1 MVRRTRS
8 GISRFRVRR
17 FVPPRNDV
25 EGSFIMASKNRLSP
39 IPHPPTKPVVG
50 NMLSLDSTAPVQNLA
65 RLAKELGPIFW
76 LDMMGA
82 PIVIVSGHDLVDEL
96 SDEKRFDKAV
106 RGPLRRVRAIA
117 GDGLFTADT
126 TEPNWSKAHNIL
138 LQPFGNRA
146 MQSYHPSMV
155 DIAEQL
161 VKKWERLNG
170 DEEIDVV
177 HDMTALTLDTIG
189 LCGFDYRFNSF
200 YRRDYHP
207 FVESL
212 VRSLETIMMTRGIP
226 LESLWL
232 KKRQQELGADVAFM
246 NKMVDEIV
254 AERRKNADAAS
265 DKKDMLGAMMT
276 GVDRASGEQLDDVN
290 IRYQINTFLIAGHET
305 TSGLLSA
312 SIYALLKH
320 PDVLKRAYEEVD
332 RVLGPDLQAKPT
344 YQQVTQLTYITQ
356 ILKEALRLWPPAPAY
371 GVAPLGDEII
381 GGKYRLKKNTFIT
394 VLVLALHRDPSVW
407 GPNPDAFDPENFSRE
422 AEAARPVNAWKPFGN
437 GQRACIGR
445 GFAMHEAALAIGMIL
460 QRFKLIDVHRY
471 QMHLK
476 ETLTIKPDGFKIK
489 VRPRADQERG
499 SFVATATATP
509 AANSVAARARTRPG
523 HNTPLLVLYG
533 SNLGT
538 AEELATRVADL
549 AEVNGF
555 ATRLAPL
562 DDFVGKLPE
571 QGGVLIFC
579 ASYNGAPPDN
589 ATQFVKWLGSDLPKD
604 VFAKVRYAVFGCG
617 NSDWA
622 ATYQWI
628 PRVIDTQLA
637 AHGARSVY
645 ARGEGDARSDLDGQF
660 ESWFTAMA
668 PLATKEFGVDS
679 NFSRSADDEPL
690 YRIEPVAPT
699 AINAAVALGGAA
711 PMKVLVNTE
720 LQNKSGANASERSTR
735 HIEVQLPSGASYR
748 VGDHLSVVPR
758 NDPAL
763 VDSVARRFGF
773 LPADQ
778 IRLQVAEGRRAQL
791 PVGDTVSVGRLLS
804 EFVELQQVATRKQ
817 IQIMSENTRCPVTR
831 PKLLAYVGDDAA
843 SGERYRTDI
852 LGKRKSVFD
861 LLEEYPACEL
871 PFHAYLEMLSLL
883 APRYYSI
890 SSSPSGD
897 PSRCSVTVAVVEGP
911 ASSGR
916 GVYKGVCSNYLAG
929 RHAGETIH
937 ATVRETKAGFRLPD
951 DNSVP
956 IILIG
961 PGTGLAPFRGFLQER
976 AARKA
981 NGATPGP
988 AMLFFGCRHPLQDYL
1003 YADELKAF
1011 AANGITELHT
1021 AFSRGDGPKT
1031 YVQHLVAAQK
1041 DRVWSLIEQ
1050 GAIVYVCGDGGKME
1064 PDVKAALVAI
1074 YRERSGADEAAGA
1087 RWIEELGARN
1097 RYVLDVWAG
1106 G

>member
-1 MVRRTRS
+1 
-8 GISRFRVRR
+8 
-17 FVPPRNDV
+17 
-25 EGSFIMASKNRLSP
+25 MASTNKLSP

-82 PIVIVSGHDLVDEL
+82 PIVIVSGHDLVEEL

-106 RGPLRRVRAIA
+106 RGSLRRVRAVG

-126 TEPNWSKAHNIL
+126 SEPNWSKAHNIL
-138 LQPFGNRA
+138 MQPFGNRA

-207 FVESL
+207 FVASL
-212 VRSLETIMMTRGIP
+212 VRSLETIMMTRGLP
-226 LESLWL
+226 LENLWMQ
-232 KKRQQELGADVAFM
+232 KRRRDLAGDVAFM

-254 AERRKNADAAS
+254 AERRKNAEATEA
-265 DKKDMLGAMMT
+265 KKDMLGAMMT
-276 GVDRASGEQLDDVN
+276 GVDRATGTQLDDVN

-305 TSGLLSA
+305 TSGLLSCTL
-312 SIYALLKH
+312 YALLKH
-320 PDVLKRAYEEVD
+320 PDVLKKAYEEVD
-332 RVLGPDLQAKPT
+332 RVLGPDLDARPT

-356 ILKEALRLWPPAPAY
+356 ILKEVLRLWPPAPAY
-371 GVAPLGDEII
+371 GISPLSDETI
-381 GGKYRLKKNTFIT
+381 GGKYRLRKNTFIT

-407 GPNPDAFDPENFSRE
+407 GPNPDVFDPENFSRE

-460 QRFKLIDVHRY
+460 QRFKLIDVNRY
-471 QMHLK
+471 QMVLK

-489 VRPRADQERG
+489 VRPRADQDRG
-499 SFVATATATP
+499 AYAGRTATAAVST
-509 AANSVAARARTRPG
+509 AAAAAAAPRARTRPA

-538 AEELATRVADL
+538 AEELATHVADL
-549 AEVNGF
+549 AEINGF
-555 ATRLAPL
+555 ATKLAPL

-589 ATQFVKWLGSDLPKD
+589 ATQFVKWLGTELPKD
-604 VFAKVRYAVFGCG
+604 AFAKVRYAVFGCG

-622 ATYQWI
+622 ATYQSI
-628 PRVIDTQLA
+628 PRLLDELLA
-637 AHGARSVY
+637 AHGARNVY
-645 ARGEGDARSDLDGQF
+645 MRGEGDARSDLDGQF
-660 ESWFTAMA
+660 ESWFAKLA

-679 NFSRSADDEPL
+679 NFSRNADDEPL
-690 YRIEPVAPT
+690 YKIEPVAPT
-699 AINAAVALGGAA
+699 AVNAAVALGGAA

-720 LQNKSGANASERSTR
+720 LQNKSGANASDRSTR
-735 HIEVQLPSGASYR
+735 HIEVQLPSGTSYR

-791 PVGDTVSVGRLLS
+791 PVGDAVSVGRLLS

-817 IQIMSENTRCPVTR
+817 IQIMSENTRCPVTK

-843 SGERYRTDI
+843 ATELYRSEI

-861 LLEEYPACEL
+861 LLEEHPACEL
-871 PFHAYLEMLSLL
+871 PFHAYLEMLLVL

-897 PSRCSVTVAVVEGP
+897 PSRCSVTVGVVAGA

-916 GVYKGVCSNYLAG
+916 GVYKGICSNYLAG
-929 RHAGETIH
+929 RRAGETIH
-937 ATVRETKAGFRLPD
+937 ATLRETKAGFRLPD
-951 DNSVP
+951 DASVP
-956 IILIG
+956 IIMIG

-981 NGATPGP
+981 KGATLGP
-988 AMLFFGCRHPLQDYL
+988 AMLFFGCRHPDQDYL

-1011 AANGITELHT
+1011 AADGVTELHT
-1021 AFSRGDGPKT
+1021 AFSRAEGPKT
-1031 YVQHLVAAQK
+1031 YVQNLVAAQK
-1041 DRVWSLIEQ
+1041 DRVWSLIEN
-1050 GAIVYVCGDGGKME
+1050 GAIIYVCGDGGKME

-1074 YRERSGADEAAGA
+1074 YRERKAADADAAL
-1087 RWIEELGARN
+1087 RWVDDLGTRN

>member
-1 MVRRTRS
+1 MTKGKNS
-8 GISRFRVRR
+8 K
-17 FVPPRNDV
+17 
-25 EGSFIMASKNRLSP
+25 MASSNRLDP
-39 IPHPPTKPVVG
+39 IPHPPTRPVVG

-96 SDEKRFDKAV
+96 SDEKRFDKTV

-161 VKKWERLNG
+161 VKKWERLNA
-170 DEEIDVV
+170 DDEIDVV

-212 VRSLETIMMTRGIP
+212 VRSLETIMMIRGLP
-226 LESLWL
+226 LENLWMQ
-232 KKRQQELGADVAFM
+232 KRRRDLSSDVEFM

-254 AERRKNADAAS
+254 AERRRNTAAI
-265 DKKDMLGAMMT
+265 DEKKDMLAAMMT
-276 GVDRASGEQLDDVN
+276 GVDRVTGTQLDDVN

-305 TSGLLSA
+305 TSGLLSCT
-312 SIYALLKH
+312 IYALLKY
-320 PDVLKRAYEEVD
+320 PQVLKKAYEEVD
-332 RVLGPDLQAKPT
+332 RVLGSDINARPT
-344 YQQVTQLTYITQ
+344 YQQVRQLTYITQ
-356 ILKEALRLWPPAPAY
+356 ILKEALRMWPPAPAY
-371 GVAPLGDEII
+371 GISPLTDEVI
-381 GGKYRLKKNTFIT
+381 GGKYKLKKNTFIT

-407 GPNPDAFDPENFSRE
+407 GPHPDVFDPENFSRE
-422 AEAARPVNAWKPFGN
+422 AEAARPTNAWKPFGN

-460 QRFKLIDVHRY
+460 QRFKLVDVHRY

-489 VRPRADQERG
+489 VRPRDDRERG
-499 SFVATATATP
+499 NFAGDTAVPTAPVAKRP
-509 AANSVAARARTRPG
+509 APRARPV
-523 HNTPLLVLYG
+523 HNTPMLVLYG

-538 AEELATRVADL
+538 AEELATRMADL

-555 ATRLAPL
+555 RATLGPL
-562 DDFVGKLPE
+562 DDYVGKLPVE
-571 QGGVLIFC
+571 GGVLIIC

-589 ATQFVKWLGSDLPKD
+589 ATQFVKWIGSDLPKD
-604 VFAKVRYAVFGCG
+604 AFAGVRYAVFGCG

-622 ATYQWI
+622 ATYQSV
-628 PRVIDTQLA
+628 PRFIDEQLT
-637 AHGARSVY
+637 AHGARAVY
-645 ARGEGDARSDLDGQF
+645 QRGEGDARGDLDGQF
-660 ESWFTAMA
+660 QKWFPAA
-668 PLATKEFGVDS
+668 AQVATKEFGIDW
-679 NFSRSADDEPL
+679 NFTRTAEDEPL
-690 YRIEPVAPT
+690 YAIEPVAPS
-699 AINAAVALGGAA
+699 AVNTIVAQGGAV
-711 PMKVLVNTE
+711 PMKVLANSE
-720 LQNKSGANASERSTR
+720 LQNKSGAKASERSTR
-735 HIEVQLPSGASYR
+735 HIEVQLPADAAYR

-758 NDPAL
+758 NDPTL
-763 VDSVARRFGF
+763 VDAVARRFGF
-773 LPADQ
+773 QPADQ

-791 PVGDTVSVGRLLS
+791 PVGNAISVGRLLT

-817 IQIMSENTRCPVTR
+817 IQTMAEHTRCPITK
-831 PKLLAYVGDDAA
+831 PKLAALAGEDDA
-843 SGERYRTDI
+843 SVQHYRTEVFE
-852 LGKRKSVFD
+852 KRKSVFD

-871 PFHAYLEMLSLL
+871 PFHIYIEMLSLL

-890 SSSPSGD
+890 SSSPSTE
-897 PSRCSVTVAVVEGP
+897 PARCSVTVGVVEAP

-916 GVYKGVCSNYLAG
+916 GIYRGVCSNYLA
-929 RHAGETIH
+929 RRRAGDTIH
-937 ATVRETKAGFRLPD
+937 ATLRETKAGFRLPAD
-951 DNSVP
+951 PGVP
-956 IILIG
+956 IIMIG

-976 AARKA
+976 AALRAK
-981 NGATPGP
+981 GASLGP
-988 AMLFFGCRHPLQDYL
+988 AMLFFGCRHPDQDYL
-1003 YADELKAF
+1003 YADELKGF
-1011 AANGITELHT
+1011 EANGIAELHT

-1031 YVQHLVAAQK
+1031 YVQNLIAAEK
-1041 DRVWSLIEQ
+1041 ERVWALIGQ
-1050 GAIVYVCGDGGKME
+1050 GAIIYVCGDGSKME
-1064 PDVKAALVAI
+1064 PDVKATLMSI
-1074 YRERSGADEAAGA
+1074 YREKCGADADAAA
-1087 RWIEELGARN
+1087 RWIDDLGTKN

>member
-1 MVRRTRS
+1 
-8 GISRFRVRR
+8 
-17 FVPPRNDV
+17 
-25 EGSFIMASKNRLSP
+25 MASTNRLSP

-65 RLAKELGPIFW
+65 RLAKQLGPIFW
-76 LDMMGA
+76 LDMMGS
-82 PIVIVSGHDLVDEL
+82 PIVIVSGHDLVEEL

-106 RGPLRRVRAIA
+106 RGPLRRVRAVA

-155 DIAEQL
+155 DIADQL

-212 VRSLETIMMTRGIP
+212 VRSLETIMMIRGLP
-226 LESLWL
+226 MENLWMQ
-232 KKRQQELGADVAFM
+232 KRRRNLAGDVAFM

-254 AERRKNADAAS
+254 AERRKNAAATE

-276 GVDRASGEQLDDVN
+276 GVDRSTGEQLDDVN

-305 TSGLLSA
+305 TSGLLSYA
-312 SIYALLKH
+312 LYALLKH
-320 PDVLKRAYEEVD
+320 PDVLKKAYEEVD
-332 RVLGPDLQAKPT
+332 RVLGPDLDARPT
-344 YQQVTQLTYITQ
+344 YQQVTQLSYITQ

-371 GVAPLGDEII
+371 GISPLKDETI
-381 GGKYRLKKNTFIT
+381 GGKYKLKKNTFIT

-460 QRFKLIDVHRY
+460 QRFKLIDINRY
-471 QMHLK
+471 QMVLK

-489 VRPRADQERG
+489 VRPRTDRDRG
-499 SFVATATATP
+499 VYSGQ
-509 AANSVAARARTRPG
+509 AAAASAAGGAAAPRARVRPG

-555 ATRLAPL
+555 ATKLAPL
-562 DDFVGKLPE
+562 DDFAGKLPE

-579 ASYNGAPPDN
+579 ASYNGVPPDN
-589 ATQFVKWLGSDLPKD
+589 ATRFYNWLGGDLPGD
-604 VFAKVRYAVFGCG
+604 ALAKVRYAVFGCG

-622 ATYQWI
+622 ATYQSV
-628 PRVIDTQLA
+628 PRFIDERLA
-637 AHGARSVY
+637 AHGARGLA

-660 ESWFTAMA
+660 ESWFAAAAPAAM
-668 PLATKEFGVDS
+668 KELGVDTGL
-679 NFSRSADDEPL
+679 SRSADDEPL
-690 YRIEPVAPT
+690 YSIEPVAPS
-699 AINAAVALGGAA
+699 AVNAVAALGGAA

-720 LQNKSGANASERSTR
+720 LQNKTGAHASDRSTR
-735 HIEVQLPSGASYR
+735 HIEVQVPAGISYR

-763 VDSVARRFGF
+763 VDQVARRFGF

-778 IRLQVAEGRRAQL
+778 VRLQVAEGRRAQL
-791 PVGDTVSVGRLLS
+791 PVGDAVSVGRLLTD
-804 EFVELQQVATRKQ
+804 FVELQQVATRKQ
-817 IQIMSENTRCPVTR
+817 IQIMSEHTRCPVTK
-831 PKLLAYVGDDAA
+831 PKLLAYVRDDAA
-843 SGERYRTDI
+843 ATERYRSDI

-861 LLEEYPACEL
+861 LLEEHPACEL
-871 PFHAYLEMLSLL
+871 PFHVYLEMLSLL

-890 SSSPSGD
+890 SSSPSAD
-897 PSRCSVTVAVVEGP
+897 PARCSVTAAVVEGP

-916 GVYKGVCSNYLAG
+916 GVYRGICSNYLAG
-929 RHAGETIH
+929 RRAGETVH

-951 DNSVP
+951 DAAVP
-956 IILIG
+956 IIMIG
-961 PGTGLAPFRGFLQER
+961 PGTGLAPFRGFLQAR
-976 AARKA
+976 AALKA
-981 NGATPGP
+981 GGANLGP
-988 AMLFFGCRHPLQDYL
+988 AMLFFGCRHPEQDFL
-1003 YADELKAF
+1003 YADELKTF
-1011 AANGITELHT
+1011 AADGITELHT
-1021 AFSRGDGPKT
+1021 AFSRSEGPKT
-1031 YVQHLVAAQK
+1031 YVQDLVTAQR

-1050 GAIVYVCGDGGKME
+1050 GAIIYVCGDGGKME

-1074 YRERSGADEAAGA
+1074 YRDRSGADADAAQ
-1087 RWIEELGARN
+1087 RWIDDLGSKN

>member
-1 MVRRTRS
+1 
-8 GISRFRVRR
+8 
-17 FVPPRNDV
+17 
-25 EGSFIMASKNRLSP
+25 MAAKNRLSP
-39 IPHPPTKPVVG
+39 IPRPPAKPVVG
-50 NMLSLDSTAPVQNLA
+50 NMLSLDSSAPVQNLT

-82 PIVIVSGHDLVDEL
+82 PLVVVSGHDLVDEL

-106 RGPLRRVRAIA
+106 RGPLRRVRAVA

-138 LQPFGNRA
+138 LPPFGNRA

-161 VKKWERLNG
+161 VKKWERLNA
-170 DEEIDVV
+170 DDEIDVV

-212 VRSLETIMMTRGIP
+212 VRSLETIMMIRGLP
-226 LESLWL
+226 MENLWMQ
-232 KKRQQELGADVAFM
+232 KRRRDLAADVAFM
-246 NKMVDEIV
+246 NRMVDEIV
-254 AERRKNADAAS
+254 AERRKNADAAEG
-265 DKKDMLGAMMT
+265 KKDMLAAMMT
-276 GVDRASGEQLDDVN
+276 GVDRATGEQLDDVN

-305 TSGLLSA
+305 TSGLLSYTL
-312 SIYALLKH
+312 YALLKH
-320 PDVLKRAYEEVD
+320 PEVLKKAYDEVD
-332 RVLGPDLQAKPT
+332 RVLGGDINTRPT

-371 GVAPLGDEII
+371 GIAPFKDESIG
-381 GGKYRLKKNTFIT
+381 GGKYKLRKGTFIT
-394 VLVLALHRDPSVW
+394 ILVTALHRDPSVW
-407 GPNPDAFDPENFSRE
+407 GPNPDAFNPDNFSRE
-422 AEAARPVNAWKPFGN
+422 AEARRPVNAWKPFGN

-460 QRFKLIDVHRY
+460 QRFKLVDVHRY
-471 QMHLK
+471 QLHLK
-476 ETLTIKPDGFKIK
+476 ETLTIKPEGFKIK
-489 VRPRADQERG
+489 VRPRSDKERG
-499 SFVATATATP
+499 AYAGVAS
-509 AANSVAARARTRPG
+509 AAPVAGSAPSPRARTRPG

-555 ATRLAPL
+555 ATRLGAL
-562 DDFVGKLPE
+562 DDFAEKLPKE
-571 QGGVLIFC
+571 GGVVIFC

-589 ATQFVKWLGSDLPKD
+589 ATRFVNWLRGETAKD
-604 VFAKVRYAVFGCG
+604 ALSGVNYAVFGCG

-622 ATYQWI
+622 ATYQSI
-628 PRVIDTQLA
+628 PRLIDQQLA
-637 AHGARSVY
+637 ACGARSVY

-660 ESWFTAMA
+660 EHWFAQMA
-668 PLATKEFGVDS
+668 PAAVKAFGLAST
-679 NFSRSADDEPL
+679 FSRSADDEPL
-690 YRIEPVAPT
+690 YRVEPVAPT
-699 AINAAVALGGAA
+699 VTGAIAALGGTA
-711 PMKVLVNTE
+711 PMKVLVNSE
-720 LQNKSGANASERSTR
+720 LQNRSGPNASERSTR
-735 HIEVQLPSGASYR
+735 HIEVELPAGAGYR

-763 VDSVARRFGF
+763 VDAVARRFGF

-791 PVGDTVSVGRLLS
+791 PVGEAVSVGRLLTD
-804 EFVELQQVATRKQ
+804 FVELQQVATRKQ
-817 IQIMSENTRCPVTR
+817 IQIMSEHTRCPVTK
-831 PKLLAYVGDDAA
+831 PKLLDLVGEDAA
-843 SGERYRTDI
+843 STERYREQI
-852 LGKRKSVFD
+852 LARRKSVYN

-871 PFHAYLEMLSLL
+871 PFHVYLEMLSLL

-890 SSSPSGD
+890 SSSPAGEAT
-897 PSRCSVTVAVVEGP
+897 RCSITVGVVEGP

-916 GVYKGVCSNYLAG
+916 GIYKGACSNYLAS
-929 RHAGETIH
+929 RRVGEIIQ
-937 ATVRETKAGFRLPD
+937 ATLRETKAGFRLPED
-951 DNSVP
+951 TRVP
-956 IILIG
+956 IIMVG

-976 AARKA
+976 ASRKA
-981 NGATPGP
+981 KGASLGP
-988 AMLFFGCRHPLQDYL
+988 AMLFFGCRHPEQDFL
-1003 YADELKAF
+1003 YAEELKAF
-1011 AANGITELHT
+1011 AAEGIADLYT
-1021 AFSRGDGPKT
+1021 AFSRADGKKA
-1031 YVQHLVAAQK
+1031 YVQHLIAQEK
-1041 DRVWSLIEQ
+1041 DKVWRLLE
-1050 GAIVYVCGDGGKME
+1050 GGTVVFVCGDGSRME

-1074 YRERSGADEAAGA
+1074 YRERTNADADAGA
-1087 RWIEELGARN
+1087 RWIEELGAKN

>member
-1 MVRRTRS
+1 
-8 GISRFRVRR
+8 
-17 FVPPRNDV
+17 
-25 EGSFIMASKNRLSP
+25 MASTNKLSP
-39 IPHPPTKPVVG
+39 IPHPPKKPVVG
-50 NMLSLDSTAPVQNLA
+50 NMLSLDSTAPVQHMM
-65 RLAKELGPIFW
+65 RLAKELGPIYW

-82 PIVIVSGHDLVDEL
+82 PLVVVSGADLVDEV
-96 SDEKRFDKAV
+96 SDEKRFDKSV
-106 RGPLRRVRAIA
+106 RGSLRRVRAVG
-117 GDGLFTADT
+117 GDGLFTAHT
-126 TEPNWSKAHNIL
+126 NEPNWSKAHNIL
-138 LQPFGNRA
+138 MTPFGNRA
-146 MQSYHPSMV
+146 MQSYHPSML

-161 VKKWERLNG
+161 VKKWERMNA
-170 DEEIDVV
+170 DDEIDVV
-177 HDMTALTLDTIG
+177 HDTTALALDTVG

-200 YRRDYHP
+200 YREDYHP
-207 FVESL
+207 FVASL
-212 VRSLETIMMTRGIP
+212 VRSLETIMLTRGLP
-226 LESLWL
+226 LEGLWL
-232 KKRQQELGADVAFM
+232 RNRNRDLAGDVAFM
-246 NKMVDEIV
+246 NAMVDEIV
-254 AERRKNADAAS
+254 AERRKNAEAAA

-276 GVDRASGEQLDDVN
+276 GVDRATGTQLDDVN

-305 TSGLLSA
+305 TSGMLSCA
-312 SIYALLKH
+312 IYALLKH
-320 PDVLKRAYEEVD
+320 PEVLKKAYDEVD
-332 RVLGPDLQAKPT
+332 RVLGGDVTVKPT

-371 GVAPLGDEII
+371 GVAPIKDEVI
-381 GGKYRLKKNTFIT
+381 GGKYKLKKGTF
-394 VLVLALHRDPSVW
+394 VLVHVLALHRDPGVW
-407 GPNPDAFDPENFSRE
+407 GPNPDAFNPDNFSRE

-445 GFAMHEAALAIGMIL
+445 GFAMHESALALGMIL
-460 QRFKLIDVHRY
+460 QRFKLIDHQRY

-489 VRPRADQERG
+489 VRPRADKERG
-499 SFVATATATP
+499 SFAGRTTTTAAVSTGAP
-509 AANSVAARARTRPG
+509 APRARPG

-555 ATRLAPL
+555 ATKLAPL
-562 DDFVGKLPE
+562 DDFIGKLPE

-579 ASYNGAPPDN
+579 ASYNGAAPDN
-589 ATQFVKWLGSDLPKD
+589 ATQFVKWLGSGLPKD
-604 VFAKVRYAVFGCG
+604 AFAKLRYAVFGCG

-622 ATYQWI
+622 ATYQSI
-628 PRVIDTQLA
+628 PRVIDEQLA
-637 AHGARSVY
+637 AHGGRSVY

-660 ESWFTAMA
+660 ESWFAKAAPSAM
-668 PLATKEFGVDS
+668 KEFGVDS
-679 NFSRSADDEPL
+679 NLTRSADDAPL
-690 YRIEPVAPT
+690 YKIEPVAPSAVN
-699 AINAAVALGGAA
+699 AIVALGGVA
-711 PMKVLVNTE
+711 PMKVLVNSE
-720 LQNKSGANASERSTR
+720 LQNKSGANASDRSTR
-735 HIEVQLPSGASYR
+735 HIEVQLPSDITYR

-817 IQIMSENTRCPVTR
+817 IQIMSEHTRCPVTK
-831 PKLLAYVGDDAA
+831 PKLLAYLGDDTAA
-843 SGERYRTDI
+843 TERYRTEI

-861 LLEEYPACEL
+861 LLEEHPACEL

-897 PSRCSVTVAVVEGP
+897 AARCSVTVGVVDAP

-916 GVYKGVCSNYLAG
+916 GVYKGICSNYLAS
-929 RHAGETIH
+929 RRAGETIH

-951 DNSVP
+951 DASVP
-956 IILIG
+956 IIMIG

-976 AARKA
+976 AAQKA
-981 NGATPGP
+981 KGARLGP
-988 AMLFFGCRHPLQDYL
+988 AMLFFGCRHPEQDFL

-1011 AANGITELHT
+1011 AADGIAELHT
-1021 AFSRGDGPKT
+1021 AFSRAEGPKT
-1031 YVQHLVAAQK
+1031 YVQNLVAAQK
-1041 DRVWSLIEQ
+1041 ERVWSLIEQ
-1050 GAIVYVCGDGGKME
+1050 GAIIYVCGDGGKME

-1074 YRERSGADEAAGA
+1074 YRERKGADAEAAQ
-1087 RWIEELGARN
+1087 RWIDDLGSSN

>member
-1 MVRRTRS
+1 
-8 GISRFRVRR
+8 
-17 FVPPRNDV
+17 
-25 EGSFIMASKNRLSP
+25 MASTNRLSP
-39 IPHPPTKPVVG
+39 IPHPPKKPVVG
-50 NMLSLDSTAPVQNLA
+50 NMLSVDSIAPTQGLMRMA
-65 RLAKELGPIFW
+65 RELGPIFW
-76 LDMMGA
+76 LDMMGT
-82 PIVIVSGHDLVDEL
+82 PLVVVSGHDLVDEL

-106 RGPLRRVRAIA
+106 KGSLRRVRAVA
-117 GDGLFTADT
+117 GDGLFTAYT
-126 TEPNWSKAHNIL
+126 NEPNWSKAHNIL
-138 LQPFGNRA
+138 MQPFGNRA

-161 VKKWERLNG
+161 VKKWERLNA
-170 DEEIDVV
+170 DDEIDVV

-200 YRRDYHP
+200 YREDYHP

-212 VRSLETIMMTRGIP
+212 VRSLETIMLTRGLP
-226 LESLWL
+226 LEGLWL
-232 KKRQQELGADVAFM
+232 RNRNRDLARDVAFM
-246 NKMVDEIV
+246 NAMVDEIV
-254 AERRKNADAAS
+254 AERRKNAEAAVG
-265 DKKDMLGAMMT
+265 KKDMLGAMMT
-276 GVDRASGEQLDDVN
+276 GVDRATGTQLDDVN

-305 TSGLLSA
+305 TSGMLSCA
-312 SIYALLKH
+312 IYALLKH
-320 PDVLKRAYEEVD
+320 PEVLKKAYDQVD
-332 RVLGPDLQAKPT
+332 RVLGPDIDAKPT

-356 ILKEALRLWPPAPAY
+356 ILKEALRLWSPAPAY
-371 GVAPLGDEII
+371 GLTPLKDEII
-381 GGKYRLKKNTFIT
+381 GGKYKLKKGTF
-394 VLVLALHRDPSVW
+394 VLVHLMALHRDPSVW
-407 GPNPDAFDPENFSRE
+407 GPNPEAFDPENFSPE

-460 QRFKLIDVHRY
+460 KRFRLIDVNRY

-476 ETLTIKPDGFKIK
+476 ETLTIKPEGFRIK
-489 VRPRADQERG
+489 VRPRTEKERG
-499 SFVATATATP
+499 AYAGAVTTTAAQR
-509 AANSVAARARTRPG
+509 AAAAPRARTRPG

-589 ATQFVKWLGSDLPKD
+589 ATQFVKWLGGELPKD
-604 VFAKVRYAVFGCG
+604 AFAKLRYAVFGCG

-622 ATYQWI
+622 ATYQSI
-628 PRVIDTQLA
+628 PRFIDEQLA
-637 AHGARSVY
+637 AHGGRSVF

-660 ESWFTAMA
+660 EEWFAKAA
-668 PLATKEFGVDS
+668 PQAVKEFGVDS
-679 NFSRSADDEPL
+679 SFSRSAEDEPL
-690 YRIEPVAPT
+690 YRIEPVAT
-699 AINAAVALGGAA
+699 SAVNAVVALGGAP
-711 PMKVLVNTE
+711 PMKVLTNTE
-720 LQNKSGANASERSTR
+720 LQNKQGANASERSTR
-735 HIEVQLPSGASYR
+735 HVEVQLPPDITYR

-758 NDPAL
+758 NDPVL

-773 LPADQ
+773 LPSDQ

-791 PVGDTVSVGRLLS
+791 PAGEPVSVGRLLS
-804 EFVELQQVATRKQ
+804 DFVELQQVATRKQ
-817 IQIMSENTRCPVTR
+817 IQIMSENTRCPQTK
-831 PKLLAYVGDDAA
+831 PKLLAYLGDDAA
-843 SGERYRTDI
+843 STERYRAEI

-861 LLEEYPACEL
+861 LLEEFPACEL

-890 SSSPSGD
+890 SSSPSVD
-897 PSRCSVTVAVVEGP
+897 PSRCSVTVGVVEGP

-916 GVYKGVCSNYLAG
+916 GVYKGICSNYIAG
-929 RHAGETIH
+929 RRAGETVH

-951 DNSVP
+951 DPGIP
-956 IILIG
+956 IIMVG
-961 PGTGLAPFRGFLQER
+961 PGTGLAPFRGFLHER
-976 AARKA
+976 AAMKA
-981 NGATPGP
+981 KGATLGP
-988 AMLFFGCRHPLQDYL
+988 AMLFFGCRHPEQDYL

-1011 AANGITELHT
+1011 AESCITELHT
-1021 AFSRGDGPKT
+1021 AFSRGEGPKT
-1031 YVQHLVAAQK
+1031 YVQNLVTAQGG
-1041 DRVWSLIEQ
+1041 RIWRLIEQ
-1050 GAIVYVCGDGGKME
+1050 GAIIYVCGDGGKME

-1074 YRERSGADEAAGA
+1074 YRERSGADAEKAQ
-1087 RWIEELGARN
+1087 RWIDDLGARN

>member
-1 MVRRTRS
+1 
-8 GISRFRVRR
+8 
-17 FVPPRNDV
+17 
-25 EGSFIMASKNRLSP
+25 MASSNRLSP

-82 PIVIVSGHDLVDEL
+82 PLVIVSGHDLVHEL

-126 TEPNWSKAHNIL
+126 SEPNWSKAHNIL

-161 VKKWERLNG
+161 VRKWERLNA

-212 VRSLETIMMTRGIP
+212 VRSLETIMMIRGLP
-226 LESLWL
+226 LEKLWMQ
-232 KKRQQELGADVAFM
+232 KRRRDLAGDVAFM

-254 AERRKNADAAS
+254 AERRCNSAAAS

-276 GVDRASGEQLDDVN
+276 GVDRSTGEQLDDVN

-305 TSGLLSA
+305 TSGLLSCTL
-312 SIYALLKH
+312 YALLKH
-320 PDVLKRAYEEVD
+320 PEVLRKAYEEVD
-332 RVLGPDLQAKPT
+332 RVLGPDIAVKPT

-371 GVAPLGDEII
+371 GISPLQDETI
-381 GGKYRLKKNTFIT
+381 GGIYRLKKNTFVT

-460 QRFKLIDVHRY
+460 QRFRLIDVNRY

-476 ETLTIKPDGFKIK
+476 ETLTIKPDGFRIK
-489 VRPRADQERG
+489 VRPRGEQERG
-499 SFVATATATP
+499 AHAGPTASVATG
-509 AANSVAARARTRPG
+509 AAPGPRARTRPG

-562 DDFVGKLPE
+562 DDFAGKLPE

-589 ATQFVKWLGSDLPKD
+589 ATQFVKWLRGDLPKD
-604 VFAKVRYAVFGCG
+604 AFSKLRYAVFGCG

-622 ATYQWI
+622 ATYQSV
-628 PRVIDTQLA
+628 PRLIDEELA
-637 AHGARSVY
+637 AHGGRSVT
-645 ARGEGDARSDLDGQF
+645 ARGEGDARGDLDGAF
-660 ESWFTAMA
+660 ESWFAKLA
-668 PLATKEFGVDS
+668 PLATREFGIES
-679 NFSRSADDEPL
+679 SFSRSAEDEPL
-690 YRIEPVAPT
+690 YRIEPVAPSSV
-699 AINAAVALGGAA
+699 NAVAALGGAA
-711 PMKVLVNTE
+711 PMKVLANAE
-720 LQNKSGANASERSTR
+720 LQNRSGAHPSDRSTR
-735 HIEVQLPSGASYR
+735 HIEVQLPADVSYR

-773 LPADQ
+773 LAADV

-791 PVGDTVSVGRLLS
+791 PAGEPVSVGRLLTD
-804 EFVELQQVATRKQ
+804 FVELQQVATRKQ

-831 PKLLAYVGDDAA
+831 PKLAAYLGDDAGSA
-843 SGERYRTDI
+843 ERYRADI
-852 LGKRKSVFD
+852 LGRRKSVFD

-871 PFHAYLEMLSLL
+871 PFHAFLEMLSLL

-890 SSSPSGD
+890 SSSPSLD
-897 PSRCSVTVAVVEGP
+897 PARCSVTVGVVEGP

-916 GVYKGVCSNYLAG
+916 GIYRGVCSNYLAS
-929 RHAGETIH
+929 RRVGETVQ
-937 ATVRETKAGFRLPD
+937 ATVRETRAGFRLPD
-951 DNSVP
+951 DPSLPV
-956 IILIG
+956 IMIG

-976 AARKA
+976 AAQRTK
-981 NGATPGP
+981 GAKLGP
-988 AMLFFGCRHPLQDYL
+988 AMLFFGCRHPDQDFI

-1011 AANGITELHT
+1011 ETDGIVELHT
-1021 AFSRGDGPKT
+1021 AFSRGEGPKT
-1031 YVQHLVAAQK
+1031 YVQNLVAAQK

-1064 PDVKAALVAI
+1064 PDVKAALVTI
-1074 YRERSGADEAAGA
+1074 YRERSGADADAAQ
-1087 RWIEELGARN
+1087 RWIDDLGAKN

>member
-1 MVRRTRS
+1 
-8 GISRFRVRR
+8 
-17 FVPPRNDV
+17 
-25 EGSFIMASKNRLSP
+25 MASTNRLSP
-39 IPHPPTKPVVG
+39 IPRPPTKPVVG

-96 SDEKRFDKAV
+96 SDEKRFNKAV
-106 RGPLRRVRAIA
+106 RGPLRRVRAVA

-138 LQPFGNRA
+138 MQPFGNRA

-212 VRSLETIMMTRGIP
+212 VRSLETIMMIRGLP
-226 LESLWL
+226 MENLWMH
-232 KKRQQELGADVAFM
+232 KRRRDLAGDVAFM

-254 AERRKNADAAS
+254 AERRKNAEAAEG
-265 DKKDMLGAMMT
+265 KKDMLGAMMT
-276 GVDRASGEQLDDVN
+276 GVDRVTGEQLDDVN

-305 TSGLLSA
+305 TSGLLSCA
-312 SIYALLKH
+312 IYALLKH
-320 PDVLKRAYEEVD
+320 PDVLKKAYEEVD
-332 RVLGPDLQAKPT
+332 RVLGPDIDAKPT

-371 GVAPLGDEII
+371 GISPLGDETI
-381 GGKYRLKKNTFIT
+381 GGKYKLKKNTFIT

-460 QRFKLIDVHRY
+460 QRFKLIDNHRY
-471 QMHLK
+471 QMVLK
-476 ETLTIKPDGFKIK
+476 ETLTIKPEGFKIK
-489 VRPRADQERG
+489 VRPRADQDRG
-499 SFVATATATP
+499 AYAGRTTTTAAVSTAAAAPP
-509 AANSVAARARTRPG
+509 ARSRPA

-538 AEELATRVADL
+538 AEELAARVADL

-555 ATRLAPL
+555 ATKLAPL

-589 ATQFVKWLGSDLPKD
+589 ATQFVKWLGGELPKEA
-604 VFAKVRYAVFGCG
+604 FAKVRYAVFGCG

-622 ATYQWI
+622 ATYQSI
-628 PRVIDTQLA
+628 PRLLDEQLA
-637 AHGARSVY
+637 AHGARNVY
-645 ARGEGDARSDLDGQF
+645 VRGEGDARSDLDGQF
-660 ESWFTAMA
+660 ENWFAKLA
-668 PLATKEFGVDS
+668 PLATKEFGIDS
-679 NFSRSADDEPL
+679 DFSRSADDEPL

-699 AINAAVALGGAA
+699 TINAAVALGGAA

-735 HIEVQLPSGASYR
+735 HIEVQLPSGISYR

-791 PVGDTVSVGRLLS
+791 PIGDTVSVGRLLS

-817 IQIMSENTRCPVTR
+817 IQIMSENTRCPVTK

-843 SGERYRTDI
+843 ATELYRLEI

-861 LLEEYPACEL
+861 LMEEHPACEL

-890 SSSPSGD
+890 SSSPASD
-897 PSRCSVTVAVVEGP
+897 PSRCSVTVAVVAG
-911 ASSGR
+911 AANSGR
-916 GVYKGVCSNYLAG
+916 GIYKGTCSNYLAG
-929 RHAGETIH
+929 RRAGETIH

-951 DNSVP
+951 DASVP
-956 IILIG
+956 IIMIG

-981 NGATPGP
+981 KGATLGP
-988 AMLFFGCRHPLQDYL
+988 AMLFFGCRHPDQDYL

-1011 AANGITELHT
+1011 AADGITELHT
-1021 AFSRGDGPKT
+1021 AFSRADGPKT
-1031 YVQHLVAAQK
+1031 YVQNLVAAQQ
-1041 DRVWSLIEQ
+1041 DRVWSLIEN
-1050 GAIVYVCGDGGKME
+1050 GAIIYVCGDGGKME

-1074 YRERSGADEAAGA
+1074 YRERKATDADAAL
-1087 RWIEELGARN
+1087 RWIDDLGTGN

>member
-1 MVRRTRS
+1 
-8 GISRFRVRR
+8 
-17 FVPPRNDV
+17 
-25 EGSFIMASKNRLSP
+25 MASTNRLSP

-50 NMLSLDSTAPVQNLA
+50 NMLSLDSTAPVQDLV
-65 RLAKELGPIFW
+65 RLTKELGPIFW

-82 PIVIVSGHDLVDEL
+82 PLVIVSGHDLVDEL

-106 RGPLRRVRAIA
+106 RGSLRRVRAVG

-126 TEPNWSKAHNIL
+126 SEPNWSKAHNIL
-138 LQPFGNRA
+138 MQPFGNRA

-226 LESLWL
+226 LEGLWL
-232 KKRQQELGADVAFM
+232 RKRRQELGEDVAFM
-246 NKMVDEIV
+246 NQMVDEIV
-254 AERRKNADAAS
+254 AERRKNAEAAEAR
-265 DKKDMLGAMMT
+265 KDMLGAMMT
-276 GVDRASGEQLDDVN
+276 GVDRSTGEQLDDVN

-305 TSGLLSA
+305 TSGLLSCTL
-312 SIYALLKH
+312 YALLKH
-320 PDVLKRAYEEVD
+320 PEVLKKAYAEVD
-332 RVLGPDLQAKPT
+332 RVLGPDTDARPT
-344 YQQVTQLTYITQ
+344 YQQVTQLTYVTQ
-356 ILKEALRLWPPAPAY
+356 VLKEALRLWPPAPAY
-371 GVAPLGDEII
+371 GIAPLQDETI

-394 VLVLALHRDPSVW
+394 VLVMALHRDPSVW
-407 GPNPDAFDPENFSRE
+407 GPNPDAFDPENFSKE
-422 AEAARPVNAWKPFGN
+422 TEAARPVNAWKPFGN

-445 GFAMHEAALAIGMIL
+445 GFAMHEAALAIGMVL
-460 QRFKLIDVHRY
+460 QRFKLIDVNRY
-471 QMHLK
+471 QMVLK

-489 VRPRADQERG
+489 VRPRSDKEREVYAG
-499 SFVATATATP
+499 RATS
-509 AANSVAARARTRPG
+509 SVASSAAPVPRAQTRPG

-579 ASYNGAPPDN
+579 ASYNGAAPDN
-589 ATQFVKWLGSDLPKD
+589 ATQFVKWLGSDVPTD
-604 VFAKVRYAVFGCG
+604 AFAKVRYAVFGCG

-622 ATYQWI
+622 ATYQSI
-628 PRVIDTQLA
+628 PRVIDEQLK
-637 AHGARSVY
+637 AHGGRSVY

-660 ESWFTAMA
+660 EAWFAKAA
-668 PLATKEFGVDS
+668 PEAVREFGVDS
-679 NFSRSADDEPL
+679 NFARSASDEPL
-690 YRIEPVAPT
+690 YRIEPVAPS
-699 AINAAVALGGAA
+699 AVNAVVALGGAS
-711 PMKVLVNTE
+711 PMKVLVNSE
-720 LQNKSGANASERSTR
+720 LQNKTGANPSDRSTR
-735 HIEVQLPSGASYR
+735 HIEVQLPSDMSYR

-763 VDSVARRFGF
+763 VDAVARRFGF

-791 PVGDTVSVGRLLS
+791 PVGDAVSVGRLLTD
-804 EFVELQQVATRKQ
+804 FVELQLVATRKQ
-817 IQIMSENTRCPVTR
+817 IQIMSEHTRCPLTK
-831 PKLLAYVGDDAA
+831 PKLLAYVGDDVAA
-843 SGERYRTDI
+843 GERYRADI
-852 LGKRKSVFD
+852 LAKRKSVYD
-861 LLEEYPACEL
+861 LLEEFPACEL

-897 PSRCSVTVAVVEGP
+897 PSRCSVTVGVVEAP
-911 ASSGR
+911 AGSGR
-916 GVYKGVCSNYLAG
+916 GTYKGICSNYLAS
-929 RHAGETIH
+929 RRAGEIIH

-951 DNSVP
+951 DASVP
-956 IILIG
+956 IIMIG

-976 AARKA
+976 AALKTR
-981 NGATPGP
+981 GASLGP
-988 AMLFFGCRHPLQDYL
+988 AMLFFGCRHPDQDYL

-1011 AANGITELHT
+1011 EASGITELHT
-1021 AFSRGDGPKT
+1021 AFSRAEGPKT
-1031 YVQHLVAAQK
+1031 YVQNLVAARS

-1050 GAIVYVCGDGGKME
+1050 GATIYVCGDGGKME

-1074 YRERSGADEAAGA
+1074 YRQRKSADAEAAL
-1087 RWIEELGARN
+1087 RWIDEMGTSN
-1097 RYVLDVWAG
+1097 RYVLDVWASG
-1106 G
+1106 

>member
-1 MVRRTRS
+1 M
-8 GISRFRVRR
+8 
-17 FVPPRNDV
+17 P
-25 EGSFIMASKNRLSP
+25 AKNRLSP
-39 IPHPPTKPVVG
+39 IPRPPTKPVVG
-50 NMLSLDSTAPVQNLA
+50 NMLSLDSSAPVQNLT

-82 PIVIVSGHDLVDEL
+82 PLVVVSGHDLVDEL

-106 RGPLRRVRAIA
+106 RGPLRRVRAVA

-161 VKKWERLNG
+161 VKKWERLNA
-170 DEEIDVV
+170 DDEIDVV

-212 VRSLETIMMTRGIP
+212 VRSLETIMMIRGLP
-226 LESLWL
+226 MENLWMQ
-232 KKRQQELGADVAFM
+232 KRRRDLAADVAFM

-254 AERRKNADAAS
+254 AGRRRNAEAAD
-265 DKKDMLGAMMT
+265 DKKDMLAAMMT
-276 GVDRASGEQLDDVN
+276 GVDRATGEQLDDVN

-305 TSGLLSA
+305 TSGLLSYTL
-312 SIYALLKH
+312 YALLKH
-320 PDVLKRAYEEVD
+320 PEVLKKAYEEVD
-332 RVLGPDLQAKPT
+332 RVLGPDVNARPT
-344 YQQVTQLTYITQ
+344 YQQVTGLTYVTQ

-371 GVAPLGDEII
+371 GISPLNDESIG
-381 GGKYRLKKNTFIT
+381 GGKYKLKKGTFIT
-394 VLVLALHRDPSVW
+394 ILVTALHRDPSVW
-407 GPNPDAFDPENFSRE
+407 GPNPDAFNPDNFSRE
-422 AEAARPVNAWKPFGN
+422 AEARRPINAWKPFGN

-460 QRFKLIDVHRY
+460 QRFKLIDVNRY
-471 QMHLK
+471 QLHLK
-476 ETLTIKPDGFKIK
+476 ETLTIKPEGFKIK
-489 VRPRADQERG
+489 VRPRSEKERG
-499 SFVATATATP
+499 AYAGAAP
-509 AANSVAARARTRPG
+509 AAASVASAPRARTRPG

-555 ATRLAPL
+555 ATRLSAL
-562 DDFVGKLPE
+562 DDFAGQLPKE
-571 QGGVLIFC
+571 GGVLIFC

-589 ATQFVKWLGSDLPKD
+589 ATQFVKWLRDGMAKD
-604 VFAKVRYAVFGCG
+604 ALAGVNYAVFGCG

-622 ATYQWI
+622 ATYQSI
-628 PRVIDTQLA
+628 PRLIDEQLA
-637 AHGARSVY
+637 NFGARSVY

-660 ESWFTAMA
+660 ERWFAS
-668 PLATKEFGVDS
+668 LASEAVKAFKLDS
-679 NFSRSADDEPL
+679 TFSRSADDEPL
-690 YRIEPVAPT
+690 YRIEPLAP
-699 AINAAVALGGAA
+699 AAVSVIAALGGTA
-711 PMKVLVNTE
+711 PMKIALNNE
-720 LQNKSGANASERSTR
+720 LQNREGSNASDRSTR
-735 HIEVQLPSGASYR
+735 HIEVELPAGQRYR

-763 VDSVARRFGF
+763 VDAVARRFGF
-773 LPADQ
+773 LAADL

-791 PVGDTVSVGRLLS
+791 PIDNAVSVGRLLTD
-804 EFVELQQVATRKQ
+804 FVELQQVATRKQ
-817 IQIMSENTRCPVTR
+817 IQIMSEHTRCPVTK
-831 PKLLAYVGDDAA
+831 PKLLAFVGEDAA
-843 SGERYRTDI
+843 SAERYRDEI
-852 LGKRKSVFD
+852 FDKRKSVFD
-861 LLEEYPACEL
+861 LLDEHPACEL

-897 PSRCSVTVAVVEGP
+897 PARCSITVGVVEGP
-911 ASSGR
+911 AASGR
-916 GVYKGVCSNYLAG
+916 GTYRGVCSSYLAG
-929 RHAGETIH
+929 RRTGETVH

-951 DNSVP
+951 DDSVP
-956 IILIG
+956 IVMIG

-976 AARKA
+976 AARKGR
-981 NGATPGP
+981 GAALGP
-988 AMLFFGCRHPLQDYL
+988 AMLFFGCRHPDQDFL

-1011 AANGITELHT
+1011 AADGIAELCT
-1021 AFSRGDGPKT
+1021 AFSRADGQKI
-1031 YVQHLVAAQK
+1031 YVQHLLTLEKQK
-1041 DRVWSLIEQ
+1041 VWQLIEK
-1050 GAIVYVCGDGGKME
+1050 GAIIFVCGDGSKME

-1074 YRERSGADEAAGA
+1074 YRERTGSDAAAGA
-1087 RWIEELGARN
+1087 RWIEELGAKN